1 MAIKLKVVD
10 SSCGIRNVFARMPF
24 RFGVITV
31 RAAPLLTLAVEIE
44 DAAGRRATGYAA
56 ED

>member
-1 MAIKLKVVD
+1 MAIKLKVVH

-24 RFGVITV
+24 RFGVITMRV
-31 RAAPLLTLAVEIE
+31 APLLTLAVEIE
-44 DAAGRRATGYAA
+44 AAAGRRAIGYAA